1 MDRRSDLDM
10 IHTEVTT
17 AFKND
22 RAIRLS
28 SQSLVWSSVIWRLKI
43 LIQSAP
49 NQCED
54 TYWRAQWTT
63 RWRSSER
70 QNTAVQSVESS
81 LLSPRSCFVPGRVNI
96 MCNFIT
102 LDDELPSVG
111 NHGLEQRNH
120 F

>member
-1 MDRRSDLDM
+1 VDRRSDLDM

-49 NQCED
+49 K
-54 TYWRAQWTT
+54 
-63 RWRSSER
+63 
-70 QNTAVQSVESS
+70 
-81 LLSPRSCFVPGRVNI
+81 P
-96 MCNFIT
+96 M
-102 LDDELPSVG
+102 
-111 NHGLEQRNH
+111 
-120 F
+120 